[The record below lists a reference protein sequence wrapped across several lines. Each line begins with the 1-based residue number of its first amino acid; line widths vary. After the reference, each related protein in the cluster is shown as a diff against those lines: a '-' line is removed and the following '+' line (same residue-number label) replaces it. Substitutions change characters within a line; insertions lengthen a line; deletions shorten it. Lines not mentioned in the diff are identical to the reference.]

1 MTYND
6 RKVKNRILTQGPLGP
21 AGLQGLQGIQ
31 GIQGPIGPN
40 GTMCLNNTCF
50 YLASGP
56 LDGTPS
62 QMLSVM
68 NVIPKLGRIYNSRW
82 RGHNFF

>member
-40 GTMCLNNTCF
+40 RTQC
-50 YLASGP
+50 
-56 LDGTPS
+56 
-62 QMLSVM
+62 V
-68 NVIPKLGRIYNSRW
+68 
-82 RGHNFF
+82 